1 MALNPEKRYYTF
13 EQYLM
18 LLRNSDQRLEYD
30 HGEIYVMAGSS
41 ANHAAISGNV
51 YVALD
56 QALGDD
62 GPCRPYIA
70 DRVARM
76 TPDITFLPDVVVTC
90 DLNDHGEAFFLDS
103 PRLVIEVLSH
113 STEGRD
119 RTYKLLRYQAKESV
133 QEIVFIDQYV
143 QHIEV
148 ITRTSGGWDYHEYG
162 YGDIFRLESL
172 DIELAVAQVYRK
184 LSIPKERKRLIPL
197 EITEIPL
204 DEKEE

>member
-1 MALNPEKRYYTF
+1 MAINPEKRLYTF

-41 ANHAAISGNV
+41 ANHAAISGNL

-62 GPCRPYIA
+62 GPCRPYVA

-90 DLNDHGEAFFLDS
+90 EAGDHGEVFFLDS
-103 PRLVIEVLSH
+103 PRLVVEVLSH
-113 STEGRD
+113 STAGRD

-133 QEIVFIDQYV
+133 QEIVLIDQYV

-148 ITRTSGGWDYHEYG
+148 ITRTLDGWDYHEYG

-172 DIELAVAQVYRK
+172 DIEIAVAQVYRK
-184 LSIPKERKRLIPL
+184 LPIPKECKRILPL
-197 EITEIPL
+197 EISETPL
-204 DEKEE
+204 DEEE